1 MTATRRLPRRRP
13 TRGGNN
19 DVITCSRT
27 DCANPLHVHSRDVG
41 KRRINISDND
51 SDLLISIDDSKS
63 QKKSKCPNNKDMS
76 CVKLSSN
83 EEKENI
89 LSDSNSS
96 CKDSGIGNTQKEPC
110 APSENELN
118 SNELQSDSQ
127 NQGETTAD
135 ISITSCSNQTNVTPN
150 ISSHASRT
158 PTLHSSSFHRVGF
171 SQCKPGK
178 TVKRTRQIPDTESYP
193 DPVYVEKDDLRRR
206 VVFESPRT
214 PMKVGLSKR
223 NPEKIL
229 ETPESGRSEVL
240 VEDTPEHLVGMRMV
254 TRRLRRVL
262 KQTIPDSLNF

>member
-13 TRGGNN
+13 TRGDNN
-19 DVITCSRT
+19 DVITCSRA
-27 DCANPLHVHSRDVG
+27 DCAHPLHVHNRDVG

-51 SDLLISIDDSKS
+51 SDLLISINDTKS
-63 QKKSKCPNNKDMS
+63 QKEPKSANQKDMN
-76 CVKLSSN
+76 CVIASSN

-96 CKDSGIGNTQKEPC
+96 YIDSGIGKTQKEPSS
-110 APSENELN
+110 PSKNESN
-118 SNELQSDSQ
+118 SNELHSDSHVKV
-127 NQGETTAD
+127 ETTVD
-135 ISITSCSNQTNVTPN
+135 ISITSCLNETNVTPN
-150 ISSHASRT
+150 IRSHASKT
-158 PTLHSSSFHRVGF
+158 PILHSPSFHRVGF

-214 PMKVGLSKR
+214 PMKVGLR
-223 NPEKIL
+223 NSEKVL
-229 ETPESGRSEVL
+229 ETPESSRSEVL